1 MTLFSNVGL
10 KHVGIL
16 LALSITGAICYL
28 AAVYETFPG
37 DMGALER
44 FQAFRN
50 SGLDTAAQTSSTI
63 ANLWVA
69 IGSILVLSSILWLAR
84 MRVDALTVLLILMM
98 GKVMETLWLRR
109 SIQVMLGFA
118 ILACGASRVYLG
130 VHWPSDVLGGYLV
143 GGLSMWALLWVRKS
157 FLLAAS
163 SNVFWAR
170 RDGRLGLIL
179 PAESPHHL
187 EAR

>member
-1 MTLFSNVGL
+1 MNYSQYILARPHCIGMTLFSNVGL

-44 FQAFRN
+44 FQAFRS

-69 IGSILVLSSILWLAR
+69 IGSILVLSSIPWLAR

-143 GGLSMWALLWVRKS
+143 GGLSMWALLWVRKK
-157 FLLAAS
+157 LLT
-163 SNVFWAR
+163 R
-170 RDGRLGLIL
+170 GLQ
-179 PAESPHHL
+179 
-187 EAR
+187 